1 MPRNGSGTYDL
12 PQAPFVPGTTIASSP
27 VNSDLSDI
35 GAALSQS
42 ISKDGQTSYT
52 SNQPMGN
59 NKLTGL
65 AAGTAPTDSVNLGQ
79 VAAGTLNYGTATGT
93 DTIAVTLSP
102 GFTAYE
108 AGQWFSFEV
117 AATNTGAV
125 TVNVNTIGAGALV
138 WPDGTALS
146 AGDLPAGAVVG
157 IEAKNDTPVFHL
169 QTVATRPVPSTS
181 PFFVQTGSISAYI
194 GATAPTGWL
203 LLSGRTI
210 GNASSGGTARANA
223 DTATLYAMLWDNFS
237 DAICPVSTG
246 RGASAV
252 ADFAANK
259 TITLIDARGR
269 VIAGADA
276 MGGTAASRLGSGPT
290 GGITGAATP
299 GASGGEQSHAQTLTE
314 VAAHTHTTP
323 AQIPAG
329 SDIGGGGAYL
339 SAGLVNNGASG
350 SAGSGTAANILQP
363 TIVLN
368 YIIKM

>member
-138 WPDGTALS
+138 WPDGSPLVAE
-146 AGDLPAGAVVG
+146 DLIAGAIVG
-157 IEAKNDTPVFHL
+157 IEAKDATPIFHL
-169 QTVATRPVPSTS
+169 QTGANVSTTQAAGNSTTKIATTG
-181 PFFVQTGSISAYI
+181 FVQTAI
-194 GATAPTGWL
+194 GTTP
-203 LLSGRTI
+203 
-210 GNASSGGTARANA
+210 
-223 DTATLYAMLWDNFS
+223 
-237 DAICPVSTG
+237 
-246 RGASAV
+246 
-252 ADFAANK
+252 
-259 TITLIDARGR
+259 
-269 VIAGADA
+269 
-276 MGGTAASRLGSGPT
+276 
-290 GGITGAATP
+290 TP
-299 GASGGEQSHAQTLTE
+299 GLIYGLT
-314 VAAHTHTTP
+314 
-323 AQIPAG
+323 
-329 SDIGGGGAYL
+329 S
-339 SAGLVNNGASG
+339 S
-350 SAGSGTAANILQP
+350 SAGSVTSLTVAAGRATDSTFAALM
-363 TIVLN
+363 VLGSTMA
-368 YIIKM
+368 KTTSAWAAR